1 MDSFVLFIQ
10 SGAMNQLVLL
20 DIAGNAIDNAAFSL
34 ICDAIIDSQTPL
46 ALEELWIGGCNI
58 LDSGIIMFTSLIR
71 NGFLPRLSTLCS
83 DSTRGMAN

>member
-20 DIAGNAIDNAAFSL
+20 DIAGNAIDHVAFSL
-34 ICDAIIDSQTPL
+34 ICDAIVDNQTPL
-46 ALEELWIGGCNI
+46 ALKALWIGGCNI

-71 NGFLPRLSTLCS
+71 NGFLPQLSTLCS
-83 DSTRGMAN
+83 DSTCWMVN